1 VAGPAAAYG
10 PWQTVWKRHATWSR
24 DGTWARLLTAV
35 QAQADAAG
43 ELDWLVGWT
52 RRWSGSTTTPPAS
65 AMSGGAGSNHNHR
78 CAEPAD
84 HALGRSR
91 GGWTTKIHAACDGAG
106 RPLALHLT
114 GGNVNDTTQF
124 AQVLAGICVP
134 RLGPGRPR
142 TRPGYVVADKGYS
155 SRANRALLRSRGIGH
170 TIAEPPTSRRT
181 GGVAA
186 AAAAARSAMTAA
198 ATPAAT
204 TSNAAST
211 GSSSGAASP
220 PATARPPPTTA
231 ARSTW
236 PPCSCGPPHEPGDTP

>member
-1 VAGPAAAYG
+1 
-10 PWQTVWKRHATWSR
+10 
-24 DGTWARLLTAV
+24 
-35 QAQADAAG
+35 
-43 ELDWLVGWT
+43 
-52 RRWSGSTTTPPAS
+52 
-65 AMSGGAGSNHNHR
+65 MSGGAGSNHNHR

-170 TIAEPPTSRRT
+170 TIAEPADQQTHRRRRGRR
-181 GGVAA
+181 GGRPVGYDRRRYARRNHIERCFNRLKQWRGIATRYCKTATNYRGALDLAA
-186 AAAAARSAMTAA
+186 LLMWTA
-198 ATPAAT
+198 T
-204 TSNAAST
+204 
-211 GSSSGAASP
+211 
-220 PATARPPPTTA
+220 
-231 ARSTW
+231 
-236 PPCSCGPPHEPGDTP
+236 